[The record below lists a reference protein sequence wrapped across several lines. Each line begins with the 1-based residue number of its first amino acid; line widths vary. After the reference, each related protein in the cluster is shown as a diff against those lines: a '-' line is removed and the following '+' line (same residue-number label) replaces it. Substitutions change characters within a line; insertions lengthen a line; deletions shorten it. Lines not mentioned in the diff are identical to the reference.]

1 MIVKRVRINCC
12 NLFNFS
18 AEDDEGSK
26 SSTNLPLIIGISCG
40 AVVILAVLA
49 ICVVFHFKRSSSP
62 HSISRVGDEMLTD
75 EAPPIREKYELKPT
89 TSKEENIIWMEE
101 KGLSNK
107 GME

>member
-1 MIVKRVRINCC
+1 MHIKCY

-18 AEDDEGSK
+18 TEDDGGSK
-26 SSTNLPLIIGISCG
+26 SSTNLPLIIGVSCG

-75 EAPPIREKYELKPT
+75 ESPPIREKYELRPT
-89 TSKEENIIWMEE
+89 TSKEENIICMEE
-101 KGLSNK
+101 KGLCNE
-107 GME
+107 GIE